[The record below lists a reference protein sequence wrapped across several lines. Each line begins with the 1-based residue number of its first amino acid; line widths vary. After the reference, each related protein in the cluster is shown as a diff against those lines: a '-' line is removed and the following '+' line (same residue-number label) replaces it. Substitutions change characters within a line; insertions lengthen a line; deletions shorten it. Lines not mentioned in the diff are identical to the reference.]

1 MSTLLAEVIR
11 GLEACGYTARVKPG
25 GGLWVEVTHQEWQ
38 GEWQID
44 FSTEQLATAMEGR
57 RDVEGEG
64 RKAASKGAG
73 VEAVVARIASD
84 LHAYPPER
92 GPFLLDPVGRLV
104 PTTLP
109 KNEDWD

>member
-11 GLEACGYTARVKPG
+11 GLEACGYTARIKPG
-25 GGLWVEVTHQEWQ
+25 GGLWVEVTHQDWQ

-44 FSTEQLATAMEGR
+44 FTTEQLATAMEGSR
-57 RDVEGEG
+57 AVEGQG
-64 RKAASKGAG
+64 RKAASKRAG
-73 VEAVVARIASD
+73 VDAVVARIDSG
-84 LHAYPPER
+84 LHAYSPED

-104 PTTLP
+104 PTMPP